1 VVIAGNACSR
11 YRSNRL
17 IPAYRASWN

>member
-17 IPAYRASWN
+17 IPAYGASWN

>member
-1 VVIAGNACSR
+1 VIAGNACSR

-17 IPAYRASWN
+17 IPAYGASWN